1 MNTANIQMNM
11 GDFRGSDVPDS
22 ESQNFQWLTGM
33 SAEDQTQPQDL
44 MAMDEVQNGLEVLA
58 QNFPAFS
65 SMISALTDSEGTTE
79 APATEPA
86 TDGEVDSDQKNFL
99 GANQN

>member
-1 MNTANIQMNM
+1 MFQMNM

-22 ESQNFQWLTGM
+22 DTQNFEWLTGM
-33 SAEDQTQPQDL
+33 SAEDQTQLQDL

-65 SMISALTDSEGTTE
+65 SMISALTNSEETTE
-79 APATEPA
+79 APATENR
-86 TDGEVDSDQKNFL
+86 GS
-99 GANQN
+99 